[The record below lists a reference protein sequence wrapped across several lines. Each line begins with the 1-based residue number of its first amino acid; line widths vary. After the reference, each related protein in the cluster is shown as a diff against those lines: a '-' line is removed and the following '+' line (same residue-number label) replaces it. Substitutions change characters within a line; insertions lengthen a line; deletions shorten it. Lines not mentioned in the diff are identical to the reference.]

1 MMQRLEKRTDG
12 RTTDWDPA
20 TQPKRPES
28 SLGELLSEVS
38 SDVTT
43 LFRKEIELAKLE
55 AKEEAKRV
63 GTGAGMFGAAGV
75 AGLLALMLLSFSAAW
90 LLDQAMNTALAFLI
104 VALVWVVVAA
114 ALAMAGKKQMKLAAR
129 PLPTTTQTIKEDVQ
143 WARTLKN

>member
-1 MMQRLEKRTDG
+1 MQRLDQRD
-12 RTTDWDPA
+12 RRSIDWDPA
-20 TQPKRPES
+20 TQPKRPDS

-38 SDVTT
+38 SDIST
-43 LFRKEIELAKLE
+43 LFRQEIELAKLE

-75 AGLLALMLLSFSAAW
+75 AGLLALILISFAAAW

-104 VALVWVVVAA
+104 VGLIWAIAA
-114 ALAMAGKKQMKLAAR
+114 AVMALAGKRQMKRATP